1 VTLEASAERTVASMD
16 AAAELRELS
25 DKAEAGDVD
34 ARLELRE
41 RVRACA
47 PEQIADLATIARR
60 ADGMLIKTI
69 SGGEPTMEEAL
80 KVYMGQMRREIA
92 GPDPTPLESML
103 AERVVSGWL
112 LVEVLETLVSAQYS
126 RKLADGARRSSP
138 AYLLGQSKIL
148 ESATRRH
155 HQAITTLARVR
166 KLQANVPGVQFNTQ
180 INLR

>member
-92 GPDPTPLESML
+92 GPDPTTLESML

-155 HQAITTLARVR
+155 HQ
-166 KLQANVPGVQFNTQ
+166 G
-180 INLR
+180 